1 MCRNAADA
9 KAEPLLYTTAAHD
22 RSSKGSSSLQASAAL
37 CKGIIGTG
45 IFALPPAIRAAGWVL
60 GTGMAI
66 ACGLVS
72 LYTMV
77 NVMACIRELRRRGV
91 AADNDGRI
99 EYNDVFER
107 SGLLSR
113 RVNGLVTVLCVGG
126 QLGSVLSFY
135 AFVIN
140 NVLSLLPSGWGA
152 ERWHV
157 SAVMTLFTGPLCLL
171 RTPKSA
177 PNRIRS
183 ARAAWSTHACA
194 PPGAAQAARRT
205 RRLARRWPLATWPSL
220 PRWASS
226 CTAG

>member
-9 KAEPLLYTTAAHD
+9 KAEPLLYTTAAQD

-91 AADNDGRI
+91 AEDNDALIRNLAGI
-99 EYNDVFER
+99 I
-107 SGLLSR
+107 SR
-113 RVNGLVTVLCVGG
+113 L
-126 QLGSVLSFY
+126 
-135 AFVIN
+135 
-140 NVLSLLPSGWGA
+140 LLPYM
-152 ERWHV
+152 
-157 SAVMTLFTGPLCLL
+157 AVWLYLLAIGEGYVCRALSTRLMADEIGRAVYLGCLQ
-171 RTPKSA
+171 
-177 PNRIRS
+177 RS
-183 ARAAWSTHACA
+183 F
-194 PPGAAQAARRT
+194 G
-205 RRLARRWPLATWPSL
+205 
-220 PRWASS
+220 
-226 CTAG
+226 GG